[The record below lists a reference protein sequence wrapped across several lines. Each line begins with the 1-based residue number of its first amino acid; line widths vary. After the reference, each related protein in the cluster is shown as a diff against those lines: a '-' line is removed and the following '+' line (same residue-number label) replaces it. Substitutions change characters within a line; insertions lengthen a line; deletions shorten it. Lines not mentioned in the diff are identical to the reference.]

1 MLQRDDWITTLFN
14 DNPDVVANRQW
25 FDNLREA
32 ILNPDEDTTGE
43 ETTESGKVPEAP
55 HPFQ

>member
-1 MLQRDDWITTLFN
+1 MLKRDDWITTLFN

-25 FDNLREA
+25 FESFRQA
-32 ILNPDEDTTGE
+32 IINPDEDTTGE
-43 ETTESGKVPEAP
+43 EATESGEVPKEP